1 MNYLQSKLFQVSDF
15 ILDNGNVG
23 STLFLHNQNSSS
35 SEIIS
40 MPRQSIKSGSFT
52 FNNNKNS
59 AKFLREQRVTALS
72 NELSEFIENHLS

>member
-1 MNYLQSKLFQVSDF
+1 MNYLQSKLFQESDF

-23 STLFLHNQNSSS
+23 STLFLHNQNPSS

-59 AKFLREQRVTALS
+59 AKFLRE
-72 NELSEFIENHLS
+72 